1 MMRNSGVWLEKR
13 QNHSVFFVLIVVFIS
28 IFASACQKYVSP
40 VVDKPRIVENAS
52 ITYTEQDFTKVSG
65 QDIEAV
71 PEKELKPIWNFPSPT
86 NKEVLYIESTG
97 DQDPPILF
105 FIIQDPLDPDKIYLD
120 FSQTLVAFDPVKE
133 KVRWEYELIKL
144 SITGIV
150 FTNNTVYIGTDRG
163 PSINGHNAQI
173 VSLDAKTG
181 KEKKI
186 YPYSGSKS
194 NHLTF
199 VNPLIYYVYTG
210 FDGEFIDCIDTEK
223 EEKIFTI
230 PVPMDFS
237 LDFAYYKS
245 PFYDK
250 DVLYLVNKGIN
261 VIVAF
266 NTIDHSFSN
275 VFQLPQNDHYWMT
288 QPTVLS
294 NHLVFASKQSI
305 DAKYTS
311 FNRIHSLF
319 LDTRKTDWNID
330 LYIKSRASI
339 LRSVSILE
347 DKIYFLCGRFM
358 ACIDPMTKKI
368 LYSLALDIPNGN
380 HEFFVIHTDS
390 GKVFVQVQEVP
401 KDNLVSPKKSTRY
414 VLAIDATSGKMLWK
428 MKKGIWLQGFKQK
441 KLIVGDGKSIM
452 VIDPD

>member
-1 MMRNSGVWLEKR
+1 MKRKMVSWLTIR
-13 QNHSVFFVLIVVFIS
+13 QRPSILFVLIIVFVS
-28 IFASACQKYVSP
+28 LFVSSCQKVASE
-40 VVDKPRIVENAS
+40 VIQKPRIADTSS
-52 ITYTEQDFTKVSG
+52 IVISEQDFTKVSG

-71 PEKELKPIWNFPSPT
+71 TEKELKPIWNFPSPT

-163 PSINGHNAQI
+163 PTTNGHNAQI
-173 VSLDAKTG
+173 VSLDATTG

-199 VNPLIYYVYTG
+199 VNPLIYYAYTG

-223 EEKIFTI
+223 EVKTFTV
-230 PVPMDFS
+230 PVPKEFS
-237 LDFAYYKS
+237 LDYAYYKN

-250 DVLYLVNKGIN
+250 DVLYMVNKGIN
-261 VIVAF
+261 AIVAF
-266 NTIDHSFSN
+266 NTIDHTFST
-275 VFQLPQNDHYWMT
+275 VFQLPQDDHYWMT
-288 QPTVLS
+288 QPTVFS
-294 NHLVFASKQSI
+294 NHLVFTSKQII

-330 LYIKSRASI
+330 LYIKSRVSI

-358 ACIDPMTKKI
+358 ACIDPTTKKI

-380 HEFFVIHTDS
+380 HEFFVIHADS
-390 GKVFVQVQEVP
+390 EKVFVQVQEVP

-414 VLAIDATSGKMLWK
+414 VLAIDATSGKMMWK
-428 MKKGIWLQGFKQK
+428 MKKGIWLQGIKQH
-441 KLIVGDGKSIM
+441 KLIVGDGKSM
-452 VIDPD
+452 MMIDSD